1 MTHHH
6 IDHGGRASGQGPTKE
21 EDPTLAEWVR
31 QQRVLMRAHR
41 KQALPPHSIFCQ
53 RHINQLNAIGFEW
66 EGSEWETM
74 FYQLVEY
81 KDKHGHCNVP
91 IEYENL
97 ELVVWVKTQRENKS
111 QLDLIGFQWN
121 ECVPAQTN
129 DNVVEKNTDSPKKPN
144 PKNRPA
150 VAASSLDRPQSRKRT
165 AEKATERIADTYKKK
180 RATARRGQTATGG
193 KAVTTTKDYG
203 GNEGNPLQQSAATNA
218 VVAQDASTEVA
229 NVSNETN
236 AQLNSTDE
244 NGVHSDR
251 LFTADPDEDLDEN
264 EANEDGPPDSTENA
278 GIRQKRWEQMFQ
290 KLWQY
295 KEEKGDT
302 RVPRNYP
309 PDQKLAVW
317 VQQQARMIR
326 LGKMSAGKVEKLN
339 AIQFDYSCRQHRE
352 EWDAMFY
359 QLVGYKKASGQ
370 TRVSRKKLKEGEGE
384 REGQETKLALWVD
397 TQRRLRRLNKL
408 SEKKIERLNS
418 IGFEWNAFLDKW
430 EQMYNRL
437 LKYKETHGHCLV
449 PQRHSADGN
458 LGEWVRTQRRF
469 MRKGTL
475 SADKVERLNAIGFE
489 WAAAKGPPPGFKPTP
504 KPQKRR

>member
-1 MTHHH
+1 MVQKKTNH
-6 IDHGGRASGQGPTKE
+6 K
-21 EDPTLAEWVR
+21 
-31 QQRVLMRAHR
+31 
-41 KQALPPHSIFCQ
+41 KQ
-53 RHINQLNAIGFEW
+53 E
-66 EGSEWETM
+66 
-74 FYQLVEY
+74 
-81 KDKHGHCNVP
+81 
-91 IEYENL
+91 
-97 ELVVWVKTQRENKS
+97 
-111 QLDLIGFQWN
+111 
-121 ECVPAQTN
+121 
-129 DNVVEKNTDSPKKPN
+129 
-144 PKNRPA
+144 A
-150 VAASSLDRPQSRKRT
+150 VAASSKDRPQSRKRK
-165 AEKATERIADTYKKK
+165 AEKSTEGTADTSKKK
-180 RATARRGQTATGG
+180 RATVRRSKASTGG
-193 KAVTTTKDYG
+193 KAVTTTKDSG
-203 GNEGNPLQQSAATNA
+203 GNEGNPLQQSAAANA
-218 VVAQDASTEVA
+218 VVAQAA
-229 NVSNETN
+229 LNETN
-236 AQLNSTDE
+236 AQQNSTDE
-244 NGVHSDR
+244 NGVHSDH
-251 LFTADPDEDLDEN
+251 LFGADMEEDPEEH
-264 EANEDGPPDSTENA
+264 EANEDSHPNSAENA
-278 GIRQKRWEQMFQ
+278 GIRQKRWEEMFQ
-290 KLWQY
+290 KLLQY

-309 PDQKLAVW
+309 SDQRLAVW

-326 LGKMSAGKVEKLN
+326 LGKMSAEKVEKLN
-339 AIQFDYSCRQHRE
+339 TMEFDYSCRQHRE

-475 SADKVERLNAIGFE
+475 SAEKVERLNAIGFE

-504 KPQKRR
+504 KPHKRR